1 MSDLMKP
8 RVIVTNYYPDSPFQ
22 VGDVLYKSYAQSW
35 LTNEAHEVYTLDET
49 LLNAL
54 KATDV
59 EKATTCFRSLAWHE
73 KRDIKDMPE
82 YVKMQEEEKTEI
94 VKVAEWVFDRRN
106 DYVCKIEHEYYNAIS
121 YDTDI
126 YPATEQEY
134 TDFVNS
140 KKQQS

>member
-1 MSDLMKP
+1 MIDLMKP
-8 RVIVTNYYPDSPFQ
+8 RVIVTEYYPDSPFQ

-73 KRDIKDMPE
+73 HRNIEDMPQYVKYKDM
-82 YVKMQEEEKTEI
+82 VGI
-94 VKVAEWVFDRRN
+94 VTVHFMDG
-106 DYVCKIEHEYYNAIS
+106 IS
-121 YDTDI
+121 WCRFKNEVRAYESPYQYIT
-126 YPATEQEY
+126 PATEQEY

-140 KKQQS
+140 KNQPK